1 MITISDLQKTCGIS
15 LGAILIIA
23 GTAGFFNNP
32 LLGLFEMSII
42 QKIIYI
48 VLGLIGILLSLRDI
62 GKQYNKWLGIFMAIF
77 AVLGFVPP
85 TASLLNAVLNI
96 NLQTTILHTGIAVL
110 SLIVG
115 FGVNQESA

>member
-1 MITISDLQKTCGIS
+1 MIISDVQKTCGIS

-23 GTAGFFNNP
+23 GVIGFFNNP
-32 LLGLFEMSII
+32 LIGLFEMNIV

-48 VLGLIGILLSLRDI
+48 AVGLIGILLALRDM
-62 GKQYNKWLGIFMAIF
+62 GKQYNKWLGIFVAIF
-77 AVLGFVPP
+77 AVLGFIPP
-85 TASLLNAVLNI
+85 TASLLKAVFNI

-115 FGVNQESA
+115 FGVKQESA